1 MRWTAAMLT
10 ASTMTAASVG
20 TVPHEY
26 VFFEEPPTIGQ
37 EVIYEFSSEWL
48 EQFAKEKAHQEYLE
62 EKQEEIKDLQ
72 LRSVGL
78 DIQMRIEKEQRAANA
93 ELVQARL
100 DEANQYLGETPYILG
115 GSSPNGWDCSGFT
128 MWFFEELGIELP
140 HSASQQSSLGREV
153 TQPRPGDLVFY
164 GNNDVYHHVGIY
176 VGDDVVIHSGY
187 REGYRTELI
196 PTEDPRALA
205 SQIKFVRFIETE

>member
-1 MRWTAAMLT
+1 MRFTAMMLS
-10 ASTMTAASVG
+10 ASTMAAASVG
-20 TVPHEY
+20 AATHEY
-26 VFFEEPPTIGQ
+26 VFFEEPPTLSAD
-37 EVIYEFSSEWL
+37 VVYEFSPEWWDQMA
-48 EQFAKEKAHQEYLE
+48 EDKAHQEYLE
-62 EKQEEIKDLQ
+62 EKQEEVQDIQ

-78 DIQMRIEKEQRAANA
+78 DIQMRVEKEQRAANA

-100 DEANQYLGETPYILG
+100 DEANQYLGQTPYILS

-140 HSASQQSSLGREV
+140 HSANQQSSLGREV

-164 GNNDVYHHVGIY
+164 GNNNVYHHVGIY

-205 SQIKFVRFIETE
+205 SQIKFIRFIETE

>member
-1 MRWTAAMLT
+1 MRFTAMMLS
-10 ASTMTAASVG
+10 ASTMTSAAVG
-20 TVPHEY
+20 AATHEY
-26 VFFEEPPTIGQ
+26 VFFEEPPTLGAA
-37 EVIYEFSSEWL
+37 VVHEFSPEWW
-48 EQFAKEKAHQEYLE
+48 EQMAADKEYQEYLD
-62 EKQEEIKDLQ
+62 EKQEEIQDLQ

-93 ELVQARL
+93 DMVQARL
-100 DEANQYLGETPYILG
+100 DEASQYLGKTPYILG
-115 GSSPNGWDCSGFT
+115 GSSPSGWDCSGFT

-140 HSASQQSSLGREV
+140 HSANQQSSLGREV